1 MIEKLH
7 SCDFSEHLHTDFKVQ
22 LEGENFLVLKLIE
35 VVDHKS
41 PPGVEQFSLFFR
53 GPSQLGQ
60 GLRTVEHE
68 KLGSLHLFLVPV
80 GADEEGVRYEAAF
93 ARYRE

>member
-1 MIEKLH
+1 MIEKLR
-7 SCDFSEHLHTDFKVQ
+7 SGDFSEYLHTDFRVQ
-22 LEGENFLVLKLIE
+22 LEGSDLLVLELVQ

-60 GLRTVEHE
+60 GMRTLEHD
-68 KLGSLHLFLVPV
+68 KLGSLDLFLVPV
-80 GADEEGVRYEAAF
+80 GADEKGVRYEAAF
-93 ARYRE
+93 ARYRQ